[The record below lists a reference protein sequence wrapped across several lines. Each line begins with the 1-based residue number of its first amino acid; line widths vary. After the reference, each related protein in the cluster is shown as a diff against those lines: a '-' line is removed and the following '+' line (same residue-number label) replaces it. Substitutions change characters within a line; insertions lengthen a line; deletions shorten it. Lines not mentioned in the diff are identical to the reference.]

1 MKLFHGGVAIVDK
14 PLILEIQRLLDF
26 GKGFYTTT
34 NRLQAEK
41 WAVMKQ
47 KRIGEG
53 AKAIVSV
60 YEIDDL
66 LLDSTNYSVKS
77 FNQANEAWLDFIVS
91 NRRSNKMHS
100 FQIVKGAV
108 ANDTLYATLVL
119 FEAGVLTK
127 TETILRL
134 KTHKLFDQISF
145 HDLQVL
151 SELKFI
157 ESYEVSVAN
166 L

>member
-1 MKLFHGGVAIVDK
+1 MNLFHGGVEKIDK
-14 PLILEIQRLLDF
+14 PLILENQRLLDF

-34 NRLQAEK
+34 NRQQAEK

-60 YEIDDL
+60 YEIVDQL
-66 LLDSTNYSVKS
+66 LESTSHSVKC

-91 NRRSNKMHS
+91 NRRSNKMYS

-127 TETILRL
+127 AETILRL

-145 HDLQVL
+145 HDLEVL
-151 SELKFI
+151 AELKFI
-157 ESYEVSVAN
+157 ESYE

>member
-1 MKLFHGGVAIVDK
+1 MNLFHGGVEKIDK
-14 PLILEIQRLLDF
+14 PLILENQRLLDF

-34 NRLQAEK
+34 NRQQAEK

-47 KRIGEG
+47 KRIGDG

-60 YEIDDL
+60 YQIEDQL
-66 LLDSTNYSVKS
+66 LESMGYSVKY
-77 FNQANEAWLDFIVS
+77 FNQADEAWLDFIVS
-91 NRRSNKMHS
+91 NRMSNKMHS

-127 TETILRL
+127 AETIIRL

-145 HDLQVL
+145 HDLEVL
-151 SELKFI
+151 AELKFI
-157 ESYEVSVAN
+157 ESYE

>member
-1 MKLFHGGVAIVDK
+1 MNLFHGGVEKIDK
-14 PLILEIQRLLDF
+14 PLILENQRLLDF

-34 NRLQAEK
+34 NRQQAEK

-53 AKAIVSV
+53 AKAIISV
-60 YEIDDL
+60 YEIVDQL
-66 LLDSTNYSVKS
+66 FESTSYSVKC

-91 NRRSNKMHS
+91 NRRSNQSHP

-127 TETILRL
+127 AETILRL

-145 HDLQVL
+145 HDLEVL
-151 SELKFI
+151 TELKFI
-157 ESYEVSVAN
+157 EFYE